1 MIVNSQVDCGFI
13 IRQMFKQFIGWK
25 FTLVAVAVVI
35 IVTTIWFVNNLSE
48 KIQQE
53 ETKKVATWVQANQEL
68 LKVSPDVNINLA
80 TEIIRTNTTIPIIL
94 TDDHGKIIDHRN
106 LDSATVAANGNYLQN
121 ELNDFRKQHP
131 PFIITIDA
139 KTNNYIYYGDSL
151 ILKQVRYYPYIQ
163 LLVVTLFIGIVLFAL
178 SSTNRATQNLVW
190 VGMAKETAHQLGT
203 PLSSMEAWL
212 EILKEREEIVPM
224 VTEMAKDVD
233 RLKLITDRFSKI
245 GSVPNLEE
253 RNIVTQVASMVGYI
267 QKRASQKVQFRLQS
281 EEQEIV
287 AMISPPLFDWV
298 VENLLKNALDAMEG
312 KGEINVQ
319 IENHLTYIT
328 IDVTDTGKGIP
339 KAYHDKIFHPGF
351 STKKRGWGLGLSLAK
366 RIIQDYHKGRLSVKW
381 SEVNKGTTF
390 RIWLRK

>member
-212 EILKEREEIVPM
+212 EILKERKEIVPM

>member
-1 MIVNSQVDCGFI
+1 
-13 IRQMFKQFIGWK
+13 MFKQFIGWK

-53 ETKKVATWVQANQEL
+53 ETKKVATWVEANQEL
-68 LKVSPDVNINLA
+68 LKASPDANLNLA
-80 TEIIRTNTTIPIIL
+80 VEIIRTNTTIPIIL
-94 TDDHGKIIDHRN
+94 TDDHGNIIDHRN
-106 LDSATVAANGNYLQN
+106 LDSAAVTANGSYLQN

-131 PFIITIDA
+131 PFIMAIDA

-163 LLVVTLFIGIVLFAL
+163 LLVVALFIGIVLFAL

-212 EILKEREEIVPM
+212 EILKEKEEIVPM

-253 RNIVTQVASMVGYI
+253 RNIVEQVANMVAYI
-267 QKRASQKVQFRLQS
+267 RKRAPQKVQFRLQS
-281 EEQEIV
+281 EEREVV

-312 KGEINVQ
+312 KGEIIVL
-319 IENHLTYIT
+319 IENHLAHIT